1 MAARLLFMRLW
12 SKKRRNQMRRARA
25 VAVCCAQRGLA
36 LGFLVYLSCA
46 KNNDSDDCHSGK
58 GDAHKSAP
66 DKQRGHASNKKK
78 SASVPR
84 LLFALTKKR
93 RTMHAARGPHCTAP
107 TDTYPVP
114 LAQPDV
120 GAAVHETSQH
130 FVCAGLPIELWMA
143 IVSPHADDRRTLSAV
158 SAVCR
163 ALRDVAMAI
172 SAAKIR
178 QTRALMDCI
187 VDKWERESVAAD
199 EAWAAGV
206 NCHRCEDLVDDDDS
220 NAEHSAK
227 TSSAPSTASSM
238 ITTVRHASIT
248 HKATHVARGRNIVST
263 YDNTLLCDDCAAD
276 ALAHARGRVDHGDRD
291 DHDSDTDG
299 DSNVDTDS
307 DSEAE
312 SEAPSADLVVD
323 RVDLHAPHIWRD
335 YHDNYA
341 PSHAVDDG
349 HFVVPAPLVHSIDLD
364 AAARLGAL
372 NTASPFYLYAD
383 GTPLGAIPSA
393 RSWMPL
399 TTAGVLPVAHY
410 DYEGLFV
417 CCDSSH
423 PAWGSIAAASIAGR
437 SNDFVIMFAWNERI
451 AAKYKQRDSDQRH
464 MDVASWLTYVCYEA
478 DDLPTC

>member
-1 MAARLLFMRLW
+1 
-12 SKKRRNQMRRARA
+12 
-25 VAVCCAQRGLA
+25 
-36 LGFLVYLSCA
+36 
-46 KNNDSDDCHSGK
+46 
-58 GDAHKSAP
+58 
-66 DKQRGHASNKKK
+66 
-78 SASVPR
+78 
-84 LLFALTKKR
+84 
-93 RTMHAARGPHCTAP
+93 MHAARGPHCTAP
-107 TDTYPVP
+107 ADTCSVP

-120 GAAVHETSQH
+120 GAVVRETSQH
-130 FVCAGLPIELWMA
+130 FVCARLPIELWMT

-172 SAAKIR
+172 SAEKIR

-206 NCHRCEDLVDDDDS
+206 NCHRCEDLVDDDDN

-227 TSSAPSTASSM
+227 TSLSSSSASSM
-238 ITTVRHASIT
+238 MTTVRHARTS

-276 ALAHARGRVDHGDRD
+276 ALVHAHDHRDRD
-291 DHDSDTDG
+291 NHGSDTDT
-299 DSNVDTDS
+299 DTDS
-307 DSEAE
+307 NSDSNSDSNNNSNSETE
-312 SEAPSADLVVD
+312 SEAPSVDLVVD
-323 RVDLHAPHIWRD
+323 RVDLHAPHVWRD

-341 PSHAVDDG
+341 PSHAIDD
-349 HFVVPAPLVHSIDLD
+349 HFIVPAPLVHSIDLD

-372 NTASPFYLYAD
+372 NAASPFYFYAD

-399 TTAGVLPVAHY
+399 TTVGALPVAHY